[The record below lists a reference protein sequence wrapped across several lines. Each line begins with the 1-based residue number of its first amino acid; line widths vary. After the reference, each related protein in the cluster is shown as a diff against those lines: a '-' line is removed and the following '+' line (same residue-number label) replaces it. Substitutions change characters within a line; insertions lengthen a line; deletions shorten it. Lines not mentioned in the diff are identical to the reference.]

1 MCGESFFFFFF
12 FCSFC
17 VCDEEVVVYMCTTA
31 NIWLV
36 PLKPLK
42 EAIQEFK
49 AASNDWYLI
58 AFAANN
64 ETRIIQSRKLNHFDL
79 NFSINLL

>member
-1 MCGESFFFFFF
+1 
-12 FCSFC
+12 
-17 VCDEEVVVYMCTTA
+17 MCTAA

-64 ETRIIQSRKLNHFDL
+64 ETRIIQSKKLNHFGAAADATW
-79 NFSINLL
+79 SLLWDPKS

>member
-1 MCGESFFFFFF
+1 MYVCGESFFFFFF
-12 FCSFC
+12 SFC

-49 AASNDWYLI
+49 VASDDWYLI